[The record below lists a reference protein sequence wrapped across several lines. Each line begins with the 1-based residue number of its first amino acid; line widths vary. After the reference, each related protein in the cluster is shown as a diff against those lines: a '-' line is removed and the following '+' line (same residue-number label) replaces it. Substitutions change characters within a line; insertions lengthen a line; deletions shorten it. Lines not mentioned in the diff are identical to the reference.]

1 MSEINSDN
9 REKDNKEESVKVPL
23 MITNGMRQ
31 KLGELGLNK
40 ENISQLKPEDA
51 WDILNGK
58 KSYVE
63 TAGNAIPV
71 PFPERKSDEK
81 PLINKPEISPA
92 DKEEIEKLKKSINGV
107 DNTEV
112 SDKKNDN
119 AEGNIGASKEWV
131 RPERVKV
138 EKTEEEKK
146 HAADFLTKEILDKE
160 DKDIKVSV
168 KEVARE
174 FRNLKNGEENLGK
187 LRKYATIKKLNEEGL
202 HIIRGEKAIE
212 AYRQGKIEKFK
223 EEIKQRDHERA
234 VRIFEFTHAGLKEE
248 QIEEFME
255 KEKNKLGL
263 EGSEGTI
270 VFDKLINGGY
280 VVKEAKKSNFWFS
293 KKNKIEKVKAPPP
306 KPSIAFSLTSA
317 D

>member
-138 EKTEEEKK
+138 EKTEEE
-146 HAADFLTKEILDKE
+146 FILS
-160 DKDIKVSV
+160 ITL
-168 KEVARE
+168 
-174 FRNLKNGEENLGK
+174 F
-187 LRKYATIKKLNEEGL
+187 
-202 HIIRGEKAIE
+202 
-212 AYRQGKIEKFK
+212 
-223 EEIKQRDHERA
+223 
-234 VRIFEFTHAGLKEE
+234 
-248 QIEEFME
+248 
-255 KEKNKLGL
+255 
-263 EGSEGTI
+263 
-270 VFDKLINGGY
+270 
-280 VVKEAKKSNFWFS
+280 
-293 KKNKIEKVKAPPP
+293 KVKLLG
-306 KPSIAFSLTSA
+306 FEV
-317 D
+317 